1 MRHWTKFIVAA
12 VLLTASPALARE
24 PFFIAGSAPANQY
37 PGAPK
42 AVSDDSSAAPYA
54 MNYSEEAA
62 ANLGVHNGQM
72 DVFSAHPG
80 DDQPYLPSVSGGV
93 GSEGAMLKL
102 QWHPGY

>member
-1 MRHWTKFIVAA
+1 MRDWTKFIVAA
-12 VLLTASPALARE
+12 ALLTAGPALARE
-24 PFFIAGSAPANQY
+24 PVFIAGSAPANQY

-42 AVSDDSSAAPYA
+42 AVSDDSSTTPYA

-72 DVFSAHPG
+72 DVFSAHPAAS
-80 DDQPYLPSVSGGV
+80 QSYLPSVSGGV
-93 GSEGAMLKL
+93 GAEGAMLKL

>member
-1 MRHWTKFIVAA
+1 MRRAVKSMIAGALLIAGPAA
-12 VLLTASPALARE
+12 ARE
-24 PFFIAGSAPANQY
+24 PFFIAGNLPANNY

-42 AVSDDSSAAPYA
+42 PVSDDTNAAPYA

-72 DVFSAHPG
+72 DVFSTNSG
-80 DDQPYLPSVSGGV
+80 KNLPYLSGGV

-102 QWHPGY
+102 QWHPGE